1 MNTPTIYE
9 AFLPLVGEK
18 GPQSN
23 HMSKS
28 SSVHRKY
35 RGERNILNSNIK
47 MKTAKSRLWETQ
59 LDRPSGFF
67 NKYTGV
73 KK

>member
-1 MNTPTIYE
+1 MKH
-9 AFLPLVGEK
+9 FLVGLGGK
-18 GPQSN
+18 GSQSN

-35 RGERNILNSNIK
+35 RGERNILNSIIR
-47 MKTAKSRLWETQ
+47 MKTAKSRLWETL
-59 LDRPSGFF
+59 LDKPPVFF